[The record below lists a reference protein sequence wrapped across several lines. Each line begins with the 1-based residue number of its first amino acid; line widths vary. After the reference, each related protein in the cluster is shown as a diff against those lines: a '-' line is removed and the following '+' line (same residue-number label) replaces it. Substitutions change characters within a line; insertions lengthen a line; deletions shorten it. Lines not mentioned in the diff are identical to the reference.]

1 MTLFFRQWIFPCGG
15 GTATCTT
22 QDAYARFQYGPRP
35 GCPEFENPS
44 PVIPEGTCALSDDVC
59 GFSTEAPTCVSWV
72 PECATDYSC
81 TTQAEYDD
89 RTKGTCPN
97 FRIPPPTPAGVC
109 VADGSE
115 CKLHNPCTIW
125 QGHCNGAYICG
136 SQLEFAKFI
145 NGPIPFC
152 AAPDPLNPR
161 PLPPLPEGE
170 CLYRDGQCEWSQC
183 RAWLDGCG
191 RRWNCGTEYEFQ
203 VFQAQPLP
211 PCANPGPFFVPPI
224 QPGQCVFDA
233 ELGECAF
240 NGEGEASCIYW
251 CGLPNLNDV

>member
-170 CLYRDGQCEWSQC
+170 CLYRDGQCEWSRKFRSKLLSKPYVCKTLPGLMALSQERKKGDIKPNHSYKINYRYRVSC
-183 RAWLDGCG
+183 VAGWL
-191 RRWNCGTEYEFQ
+191 WEE
-203 VFQAQPLP
+203 V
-211 PCANPGPFFVPPI
+211 
-224 QPGQCVFDA
+224 
-233 ELGECAF
+233 ELRHR
-240 NGEGEASCIYW
+240 
-251 CGLPNLNDV
+251 V